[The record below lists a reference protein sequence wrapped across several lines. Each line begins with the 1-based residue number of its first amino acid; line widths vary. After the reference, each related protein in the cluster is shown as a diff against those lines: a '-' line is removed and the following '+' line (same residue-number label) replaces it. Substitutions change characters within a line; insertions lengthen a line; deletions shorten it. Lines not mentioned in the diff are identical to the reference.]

1 MRGVVGESVP
11 IHAQA
16 GYPDRDDFESR
27 RKTGGDADAFRRG
40 ELIDADLDKE
50 VADRNEAVL
59 QDHRQRKQDEKFE
72 NTPRKEADFLFGRNL
87 QFSCPAENKEKS
99 QQARGPLRNEG
110 RSCNAR
116 NAPRLYHEIVQ
127 HDVGHRRKYQ
137 KQKGRLA
144 VAQRRENTCSE
155 IVQHQKGQPV
165 IVNVQICNALV
176 HRFLRRLQRI
186 QGEPAGNHSRPH
198 QHDTENSKRDQ
209 RRIDGRLDV
218 CIVLFPEI
226 PGGKHRAPRI
236 RPQRKRH
243 QDIHDRIGGADR
255 RQSRLPRKTP
265 GNDRVRQRV
274 QLLKDRA
281 AEQRQRIFH

>member
-1 MRGVVGESVP
+1 M
-11 IHAQA
+11 
-16 GYPDRDDFESR
+16 
-27 RKTGGDADAFRRG
+27 T
-40 ELIDADLDKE
+40 
-50 VADRNEAVL
+50 
-59 QDHRQRKQDEKFE
+59 
-72 NTPRKEADFLFGRNL
+72 
-87 QFSCPAENKEKS
+87 
-99 QQARGPLRNEG
+99 
-110 RSCNAR
+110 
-116 NAPRLYHEIVQ
+116 
-127 HDVGHRRKYQ
+127 
-137 KQKGRLA
+137 
-144 VAQRRENTCSE
+144 
-155 IVQHQKGQPV
+155 QPV

-186 QGEPAGNHSRPH
+186 QSEPAGNHSRPH
-198 QHDTENSKRDQ
+198 QHNTENSKRNQ

-281 AEQRQRIFH
+281 AEQRQRIFQQNFPRFVDRQICIHKNLPLPLASDAGQIPAIFLRCLLYSSLFNFAII